1 MSTQGRLAYWKAKA
15 DLCEKLFYEQVQDN
29 ELQDEAVEN
38 LARMILANRE
48 LEKLQTPDFPAW
60 L

>member
-15 DLCEKLFYEQVQDN
+15 DLCEKLFYEQVQDK

-48 LEKLQTPDFPAW
+48 LERLQTADFPSW